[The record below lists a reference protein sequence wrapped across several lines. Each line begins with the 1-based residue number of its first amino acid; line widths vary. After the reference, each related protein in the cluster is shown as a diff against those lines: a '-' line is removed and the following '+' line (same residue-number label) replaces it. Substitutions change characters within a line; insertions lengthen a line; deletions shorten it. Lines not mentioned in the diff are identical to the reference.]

1 MKWSWRIAKI
11 AGIDVRVHATFWL
24 LLAVLGY
31 QGYLRGAWP
40 EAGAQVGLV
49 LLGFSI
55 VLMHEY
61 GHALTARRYGIPTE
75 DITLLPIGGV
85 ARLAR
90 MPTNPRQEIVI
101 ALAGPAVNVVLG
113 GVLWLALRLTAGPAY
128 EMAPVNEH
136 FFSRTLLAQ
145 LLSWNV
151 MLAAFNMIP
160 AFPLDGGRVLRAL
173 LVMRGGSYANGTVQ
187 AARVGRVLA
196 VLLGVVGYFGLFGV
210 RSPTLVL
217 IALFI
222 WLAAAS
228 EAAAAHETWSLVGV
242 PLERVMITDVRTL
255 SPTDPLS
262 RAVQLTLAG
271 FQQDFP
277 VVADGGVVVGVL
289 TRKDLMRVLA
299 EHGESALVGTAMQRD
314 FKVADPTE
322 PVEDALARL
331 ESSDC
336 HALPVVRGRRLMGV
350 LTLDNVGEYMMIQ
363 AALRRG

>member
-1 MKWSWRIAKI
+1 VKWSWRIARI
-11 AGIDVRVHATFWL
+11 AGIDVRVHATFWV
-24 LLAVLGY
+24 LLAFLGY
-31 QGYLRGAWP
+31 QGYLLGGQTGAW
-40 EAGAQVGLV
+40 AQMGFV

-55 VLMHEY
+55 VVMHEY
-61 GHALTARRYGIPTE
+61 GHALTARRYGIGTD

-85 ARLAR
+85 ARLER
-90 MPTNPRQEIVI
+90 MPTDPKQEIVI
-101 ALAGPAVNVVLG
+101 ALAGPAVNVVLA
-113 GVLWLALRLTAGPAY
+113 GVLYAALWITQGPAI
-128 EMAPVNEH
+128 EMAPVNQH
-136 FFSRTLLAQ
+136 FFSRTLLER

-151 MLAAFNMIP
+151 MLAVFNMIP

-173 LVMRGGSYANGTVQ
+173 LVMRNKSYARGTAQ
-187 AARVGRVLA
+187 AAKVGRFLA
-196 VLLGVVGYFGLFGV
+196 VVLGVAGYFGVFGV
-210 RSPTLVL
+210 RSPTLIL

-228 EAAAAHETWSLVGV
+228 EASAAHETWSLEGV

-255 SPTDPLS
+255 APTDPLA
-262 RAVQLTLAG
+262 RAVELTLTG

-277 VVADGGVVVGVL
+277 VLDGGAVVGIL
-289 TRKDLMRVLA
+289 TSKDLMRVLA
-299 EHGESALVGTAMQRD
+299 QHGDSALVSTAMQRD
-314 FKVADPTE
+314 FKVADPSE

-336 HALPVVRGRRLMGV
+336 HALPVVRGRQLMGV

>member
-1 MKWSWRIAKI
+1 VKWSWRIARI
-11 AGIDVRVHATFWL
+11 AGIDVRVHATFWV
-24 LLAVLGY
+24 LLAFFGY
-31 QGYLRGAWP
+31 QGYLLGGRPGA
-40 EAGAQVGLV
+40 AAQVGFV

-55 VLMHEY
+55 VVMHEY
-61 GHALTARRYGIPTE
+61 GHALTARRYGIGTD

-85 ARLAR
+85 ARLER
-90 MPTNPRQEIVI
+90 MPTDPTQEIVI
-101 ALAGPAVNVVLG
+101 ALAGPAVNVVLAA
-113 GVLWLALRLTAGPAY
+113 LIYAALRLTQGPAI
-128 EMAPVNEH
+128 EMAPVDQH
-136 FFSRTLLAQ
+136 FLSRTLLER

-173 LVMRGGSYANGTVQ
+173 LVKRNKSYARGTVQ
-187 AARVGRVLA
+187 AAKIGRFLA
-196 VLLGVVGYFGLFGV
+196 VLLGAAGYFGLFGGP
-210 RSPTLVL
+210 RPTLIL

-228 EAAAAHETWSLVGV
+228 EADAAHEVWSLEGV

-255 SPTDPLS
+255 TPTDPLS
-262 RAVQLTLAG
+262 RAVELTLSG

-277 VVADGGVVVGVL
+277 VVDGDTVVGVL

-299 EHGESALVGTAMQRD
+299 QHGEAALVATAMKRD
-314 FKVADPTE
+314 FKVADPSDA
-322 PVEDALARL
+322 VADALATL

-336 HALPVVRGRRLMGV
+336 HALPVVHGRKLMGV

>member
-1 MKWSWRIAKI
+1 MKWSWRIARI
-11 AGIDVRVHATFWL
+11 AGIDVRVHATFWV

-31 QGYLRGAWP
+31 LGYLRGGWP
-40 EAGAQVGLV
+40 HAGAQVGLV
-49 LLGFSI
+49 LLGFTI

-90 MPTNPRQEIVI
+90 MPTDPRQEIVI

-113 GVLWLALRLTAGPAY
+113 GVLWLALRLTQGPAW
-128 EMAPVNEH
+128 EMAPANEH
-136 FFSRTLLAQ
+136 FFSVTLLEQ

-151 MLAAFNMIP
+151 MLATFNMIP

-173 LVMRGGSYANGTVQ
+173 LVWRGGSYARGTAQ
-187 AARVGRVLA
+187 AARVGRLVA
-196 VLLGVVGYFGLFGV
+196 VLLGVVGYFGPFGV
-210 RSPTLVL
+210 QRSPTLVL
-217 IALFI
+217 IAFFI

-228 EAAAAHETWSLVGV
+228 EAAAAHETWSLEGV

-255 SPTDPLS
+255 SPTDPLA
-262 RAVQLTLAG
+262 RAVELTLAG

-277 VVADGGVVVGVL
+277 VVDESGVVGVL

-299 EHGESALVGTAMQRD
+299 ERGDKALVSTAMQRD
-314 FKVADPTE
+314 FKVADPGE

-331 ESSDC
+331 EASEC
-336 HALPVVRGRRLMGV
+336 HALPVVRGQRLMGV

>member
-1 MKWSWRIAKI
+1 MKWSWRIARI

-31 QGYLRGAWP
+31 HQGYLQGGWP

-49 LLGFSI
+49 LLGFTI

-61 GHALTARRYGIPTE
+61 GHALTARRYGIATE

-90 MPTNPRQEIVI
+90 MPTDPRQEIVI
-101 ALAGPAVNVVLG
+101 ALAGPAVNVVLI
-113 GVLWLALRLTAGPAY
+113 GVLWGVLHATAGPAW
-128 EMAPVNEH
+128 EMAPANEH
-136 FFSRTLLAQ
+136 FFSRTLLEQ

-151 MLAAFNMIP
+151 MLATFNMIP

-173 LVMRGGSYANGTVQ
+173 LVWRGGSYARGTAQ
-187 AARVGRVLA
+187 AAQIGRALA
-196 VLLGVVGYFGLFGV
+196 VLLGVVGYFGLFGMGN
-210 RSPTLVL
+210 PLLVI

-228 EAAAAHETWSLVGV
+228 EAAAAHETWSLEGV

-255 SPTDPLS
+255 SPTDALS
-262 RAVQLTLAG
+262 RAVELTLTG

-277 VVADGGVVVGVL
+277 VVDDGAVVGVL

-299 EHGESALVGTAMQRD
+299 EHGDSAPVSTAMQRD
-314 FKVADPTE
+314 FKVADPAD

-336 HALPVVRGRRLMGV
+336 HALPVVRDRQLMGV

>member
-1 MKWSWRIAKI
+1 MKWSWRIARI
-11 AGIDVRVHATFWL
+11 AGIDVRVHATFWV

-31 QGYLRGAWP
+31 QGYLLGGQ
-40 EAGAQVGLV
+40 AGAAAQMGFV

-55 VLMHEY
+55 VVMHEY
-61 GHALTARRYGIPTE
+61 GHALTARRYGIPTD

-90 MPTNPRQEIVI
+90 LPRDPKQEIVI
-101 ALAGPAVNVVLG
+101 ALAGPAVNVVLAG
-113 GVLWLALRLTAGPAY
+113 LLYAALWLTQRPAI
-128 EMAPVNEH
+128 EMAPVDEH
-136 FFSRTLLAQ
+136 FFSRTLLER

-173 LVMRGGSYANGTVQ
+173 LVMRNKSYARGTAQ
-187 AARVGRVLA
+187 AAKVGRFLA
-196 VLLGVVGYFGLFGV
+196 VMLGVAGYFGVFGV
-210 RSPTLVL
+210 RSPTLIL

-222 WLAAAS
+222 WLAAAR
-228 EAAAAHETWSLVGV
+228 EAAAAHEAAAREGV
-242 PLERVMITDVRTL
+242 SLERVMITDVRTL
-255 SPTDPLS
+255 APTDTLS
-262 RAVQLTLAG
+262 RAVELTLTG

-277 VVADGGVVVGVL
+277 VVDGDAVVGVL

-299 EHGESALVGTAMQRD
+299 QQGDSALVSSAMRRD
-314 FKVADPTE
+314 FQVAE
-322 PVEDALARL
+322 PSEAVEAALARL

-336 HALPVVRGRRLMGV
+336 HALPVVRGRQLMGV